1 MLIVGERINS
11 SRKKIRKAIED
22 RDAEFIQKE
31 AAKQL
36 QAGATH
42 IDVNAGTSVAAE
54 ADDLKWLVETVQ
66 SAVDAPLCIDSP
78 SAEAQA
84 EALKLHKGKPMI
96 NSITAEEERAEG
108 ILPLVKEHDALVV
121 ALTMG
126 TGAIPTSKEERM
138 EAAAKIVE
146 MLQAAGI
153 ELTNVYWD
161 PAVSAVSTDQKAAL
175 DVAATVRE
183 LMTTYEGTHTIC
195 GLSNISFGLP
205 NRNILNRTYLTLLM
219 AEGLDGVIMD
229 PTEKHMMS
237 ALLATQVLLGKDD
250 FCMNYI
256 TAEREARFVA
266 YENHKPITAK

>member
-42 IDVNAGTSVAAE
+42 IDVNAGTSVSAE